1 MADDPGGIPSAGLQ
15 APGTQGMLMPGSRIA
30 GYLIEEQVG
39 AGGMAVVYRARDEV
53 LGRPV
58 AVKVLSPALA
68 SDQEF
73 RTRFLRESR
82 AVAAVDEPHIVPVYG
97 AGDAGGILYIA
108 SRFVAGGDLSR
119 VQRAAA
125 GPLPP
130 VQVTDIISQVASAL
144 DAAHAIGLVHRDVKP
159 GNILLEQ
166 IPGRPDHAY
175 LSDFGLSKSATD
187 ATGLTAIG
195 RFMGTP
201 DYSAPEQIT
210 GAAIDGRADQYSLA
224 CVAFS
229 LLAGAVPFGRGD
241 SMARLFAHVNSPVP
255 ALTSILP
262 GLPPAVDGVLARGMA
277 KNPVERYGSCAAFA
291 SALRGA
297 LGMGTGTFQ
306 SPSLPPQTQGS
317 VAAGTFGFQ
326 HTVTAGAAQHPSLP
340 PGPGGWPPQGPG
352 QGQRP
357 PVNRSRLIIGAVAAA
372 AVVVAGV
379 LVGVT
384 LSSHS
389 GNSGNASALRSQSA
403 PATTPAAARTSP
415 SSSSRPAA
423 PAAHT
428 GTAVLVGSLT
438 APGGGL
444 MRNAFFSPDGTYI
457 AAVST
462 KSDIYIFSA
471 ETLKLVK
478 TVSVGAGEVAYPVS
492 FSSDDKTLYAV
503 GWTSS
508 YTKMYDLNVTSGKAT
523 VYPMPAVTETW
534 NFIGGRM
541 IGTFASTGPVSEYN
555 AATGKVHAQVPNPGK
570 SPVANAGPDAD
581 GNHILISDTD
591 GTAYLVDTLSKQVI
605 GTFRYPYKGSG
616 TIYPELTPDGNTVYV
631 PGGSAAAARL
641 WDRTT
646 QSYVTPAGS
655 RWPNPDTQLLF
666 SSDSKF
672 VLTSPTSVSET
683 VDVWDIATRAHVITL
698 TVPGGAN
705 EADLSVGPAGSEL
718 LSTVSLDIA
727 KGTFAKLNVWTIPG

>member
-1 MADDPGGIPSAGLQ
+1 
-15 APGTQGMLMPGSRIA
+15 MPGSRIA
-30 GYLIEEQVG
+30 GYLIEEQAG

-97 AGDAGGILYIA
+97 AGDADGVLYIA

-119 VQRAAA
+119 LQRTAG

-130 VQVTDIISQVASAL
+130 AQVADVISQVASAL

-159 GNILLEQ
+159 GNILIEQ

-201 DYSAPEQIT
+201 DYCAPEQII
-210 GAAIDGRADQYSLA
+210 GAAVDGRTDQYSLA

-229 LLAGAVPFGRGD
+229 LLAGVVPFGRGD
-241 SMARLFAHVNSPVP
+241 SMARLFAHVNLPVP
-255 ALTSILP
+255 TLTSIRP
-262 GLPPAVDGVLARGMA
+262 GLPPAVDGVLAGGMA

-297 LGMGTGTFQ
+297 LGIGTGAFQ
-306 SPSLPPQTQGS
+306 GAALPTQPQDP
-317 VAAGTFGFQ
+317 VASAPFGFE
-326 HTVTAGAAQHPSLP
+326 HTVTAGASQHPSLP
-340 PGPGGWPPQGPG
+340 PGTGGWPPPGPG
-352 QGQRP
+352 GGQRAP
-357 PVNRSRLIIGAVAAA
+357 RKRSWLIGGVAAA

-379 LVGVT
+379 VVGVA
-384 LSSHS
+384 LSSHTGS
-389 GNSGNASALRSQSA
+389 TGNAVGVRSPSG
-403 PATTPAAARTSP
+403 ATTTAAGRTSP
-415 SSSSRPAA
+415 SASSPPASSSPTAQ
-423 PAAHT
+423 PDHT

-438 APGGGL
+438 PPGGGL
-444 MRNAFFSPDGTYI
+444 MKNAFFSPDGTYI

-462 KSDIYIFSA
+462 TSDIYIFSA
-471 ETLKLVK
+471 ETLKFVR
-478 TVSVGAGEVAYPVS
+478 TVSVGAGEVAYPIS

-523 VYPMPAVTETW
+523 VYPMPAGVTETW

-581 GNHILISDTD
+581 GNFILISDTD
-591 GTAYLVDTLSKQVI
+591 GTAYLMDAQSKQVV
-605 GTFRYPYKGSG
+605 GTFHYPYEGSG
-616 TIYPELTPDGNTVYV
+616 TVYPEITPDGNTVYV

-666 SSDSKF
+666 STDSKF

-683 VDVWDIATRAHVITL
+683 VDVWDIATRAHVIVL

-705 EADLSVGPAGSEL
+705 EADLSIGPAGSEL

>member
-1 MADDPGGIPSAGLQ
+1 
-15 APGTQGMLMPGSRIA
+15 
-30 GYLIEEQVG
+30 
-39 AGGMAVVYRARDEV
+39 
-53 LGRPV
+53 
-58 AVKVLSPALA
+58 
-68 SDQEF
+68 
-73 RTRFLRESR
+73 
-82 AVAAVDEPHIVPVYG
+82 
-97 AGDAGGILYIA
+97 
-108 SRFVAGGDLSR
+108 VAGGDLSR
-119 VQRAAA
+119 VQRTAAS
-125 GPLPP
+125 PLPP

-187 ATGLTAIG
+187 VTGLTAIG

-241 SMARLFAHVNSPVP
+241 SMARLFAHVNAPVP
-255 ALTSILP
+255 ALSSILP

-297 LGMGTGTFQ
+297 LGIGTGTGTFQ
-306 SPSLPPQTQGS
+306 GASPPPGP
-317 VAAGTFGFQ
+317 VAAGTFGFE
-326 HTVTAGAAQHPSLP
+326 HTVTAGAGQHPSLP
-340 PGPGGWPPQGPG
+340 PGTGGWPPPGPG
-352 QGQRP
+352 RGLRAP
-357 PVNRSRLIIGAVAAA
+357 RKRSWLIGGVAA

-379 LVGVT
+379 IVGVT
-384 LSSHS
+384 LSSNTGS
-389 GNSGNASALRSQSA
+389 TGNAVGVRSPSG
-403 PATTPAAARTSP
+403 ATTPAAGRTSP
-415 SSSSRPAA
+415 SASSPPSGPAD
-423 PAAHT
+423 HT

-438 APGGGL
+438 PPGGGL
-444 MRNAFFSPDGTYI
+444 MKNAFFSPDGTYI

-471 ETLKLVK
+471 ETLKFVK
-478 TVSVGAGEVAYPVS
+478 TVSVGAGEVAYPIS
-492 FSSDDKTLYAV
+492 FSADDKTLYAV

-508 YTKMYDLNVTSGKAT
+508 YTKMYDLDVTSGKAT
-523 VYPMPAVTETW
+523 VYPMPAYVTETW

-555 AATGKVHAQVPNPGK
+555 AATGKVHVQVTNPGK

-581 GNHILISDTD
+581 GNYILISDTD

-605 GTFRYPYKGSG
+605 GTFHYPYKGSG
-616 TIYPELTPDGNTVYV
+616 TVYPELTPDGNTVYV
-631 PGGSAAAARL
+631 PGGSTAAARV

-666 SSDSKF
+666 STDSKF